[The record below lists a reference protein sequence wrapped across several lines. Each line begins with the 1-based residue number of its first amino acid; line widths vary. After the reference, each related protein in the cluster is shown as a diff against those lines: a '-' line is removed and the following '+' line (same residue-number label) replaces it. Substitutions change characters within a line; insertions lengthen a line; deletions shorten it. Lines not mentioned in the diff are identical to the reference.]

1 MADKPVAS
9 PCNSTCTLNDEDV
22 CLGCYRTADEIRR
35 WSVLDNDQRLDVL
48 IASGERN
55 RKVNP
60 FY

>member
-9 PCNSTCTLNDEDV
+9 PCNSICSLNDEDV
-22 CLGCYRTADEIRR
+22 CLGCYRTAGEIRD
-35 WSVLDNDQRLDVL
+35 WSGLDNDQRLGVL
-48 IASGERN
+48 IACGERN